1 MARKAKPVGA
11 APVESLSASAAAAEH
26 ARLEGELAG
35 HDLRYFQEDAPTL
48 SDADYDALKRRLLAI
63 EARFPDLARPG
74 GLSQKVGA
82 APKAAFG
89 KVAHRVPMLSLDN
102 AFETEDVFAFVERV
116 RRGLALD
123 PSAELAFT
131 AEPKIDGLSCSLRY
145 ESGRLVVAATRGDG
159 AEGEDVTANV
169 RTIADVPARLAGDV
183 PDVFEVRGEVYMSH
197 ADFAALNARQAKD
210 GEKVFANPRNAAAG
224 SLRQLDSSIT
234 ASRPLR
240 FFAYGW
246 GDRSALPA
254 DTQFGMLQAIAA
266 WGFRINPLA
275 QLCRSAEALLAH
287 YAAIEAQRA
296 TLGYDIDGVVYKVDR
311 LDWQARLGFV
321 SRSPRWAVAHKFS
334 AEKATTILRDIEI
347 QVGRTG
353 ALTPV
358 AKLEPVTVGGV
369 VVSNATLHNE
379 DEIARKDV
387 RIGDTVIVQRAGDVI
402 PQIVGVVLD
411 RRPAGAAPFAFPR
424 VCPCPLQTPVRRED
438 TASGEAGAVQRCS
451 GEFACPYQRIEHLK
465 HFVSRRAFDIEGL
478 GEKQIDRFF
487 ADDMLPIK
495 TPADIFTLAR
505 RDAVNI
511 KKLKDVEG
519 YGDLSV
525 RNLFAAIESRRQ
537 IGLERFIYALGIRH
551 VGETTA
557 KVLARHFVSWARFR
571 DAASAAE
578 AVASLSAVDGVG
590 DVVAE
595 AIRDYFNEPH
605 NTGLVDALLGE
616 VTVLDTAAP
625 APAAGD
631 GALAGETVVFTGEL
645 TAMPRDEAKARAEA
659 LGAKVTDSVSKKTT
673 LVVAGPGAG
682 SKLKKA
688 TELGIKVIDEAG
700 WLDLAGRGS

>member
-1 MARKAKPVGA
+1 MARKATTAGA
-11 APVESLSASAAAAEH
+11 DPVEKLSAGAAAAEH
-26 ARLEGELAG
+26 ARLETELAG
-35 HDLRYFQEDAPTL
+35 HDARYFQEDAPTI
-48 SDADYDALKRRLLAI
+48 SDAEYDALKRRFLAI

-74 GLSQKVGA
+74 GLSQQVGA
-82 APKAAFG
+82 APKATFG
-89 KVAHRVPMLSLDN
+89 KVTHRVPMLSLDN
-102 AFETEDVFAFVERV
+102 AFETEDVLAFVERV

-123 PSAELAFT
+123 TSAEIAFT

-145 ESGRLVVAATRGDG
+145 ERGRLSVAATRGDG

-169 RTIADVPARLAGDV
+169 RTIADVPAHLVGDA

-197 ADFAALNARQAKD
+197 ADFAALNERQAAAGD
-210 GEKVFANPRNAAAG
+210 KVFANPRNAAAG
-224 SLRQLDSSIT
+224 SLRQLDASIT
-234 ASRPLR
+234 AARPLR

-266 WGFRINPLA
+266 WGFRINPLV

-296 TLGYDIDGVVYKVDR
+296 ALGYDIDGVVYKVDR

-334 AEKATTILRDIEI
+334 AEKATTILRDIEV

-402 PQIVGVVLD
+402 PQIIGVVVE
-411 RRPAGAAPFAFPR
+411 RRPAQAVPFVFPTR
-424 VCPCPLQTPVRRED
+424 CPCPLATSVIREA
-438 TASGEAGAVQRCS
+438 TGAGIEGAIRRCS
-451 GEFACPYQRIEHLK
+451 GEFACPHQRVEHLK

-478 GEKQIDRFF
+478 GEKQIERFF
-487 ADDMLPIK
+487 ADETLPLR

-505 RDAVNI
+505 RDAANI

-557 KVLARHFVSWARFR
+557 KVLARHFLSWQRFR
-571 DAASAAE
+571 SAAAAQD
-578 AVASLSAVDGVG
+578 AVAVLSAVDGVG
-590 DVVAE
+590 EIVAA
-595 AIRDYFNEPH
+595 AIRDYFAEPH
-605 NTGLVDALLGE
+605 NTALVDALLRE
-616 VTVLDTAAP
+616 VTVVDAAAP
-625 APAAGD
+625 ARISGS
-631 GALAGETVVFTGEL
+631 GSLAGETIVFTGEL
-645 TAMPRDEAKARAEA
+645 TAMPREEAKARAEA

-688 TELGIKVIDEAG
+688 TELGIKVVDEAG
-700 WLDLAGRGS
+700 WLDLAGGNM